1 MGIKLKFK
9 GLKSKYAGVG
19 IVVFIA
25 ALTILQCL
33 VYSIGIFKELHNS
46 TVNYASVG
54 ILVCNIVCLLFICIQ
69 IFRIDSRNLLT
80 RKTAGIVTS
89 CGIIIILCMLI
100 RGRLFDHTIEAV
112 TKQTYTV
119 YQDCLLI
126 YVIGFLMIFLGS
138 IIRKAVNIKEENDL
152 TV

>member
-89 CGIIIILCMLI
+89 CGIIIILDFS
-100 RGRLFDHTIEAV
+100 RF
-112 TKQTYTV
+112 
-119 YQDCLLI
+119 
-126 YVIGFLMIFLGS
+126 
-138 IIRKAVNIKEENDL
+138 DL
-152 TV
+152 TD